1 VEFLAAVTKG
11 TIFSAGADKELFV
24 DLFGVFLNPVAF
36 SASRRAG

>member
-11 TIFSAGADKELFV
+11 TIFSARADKELFV